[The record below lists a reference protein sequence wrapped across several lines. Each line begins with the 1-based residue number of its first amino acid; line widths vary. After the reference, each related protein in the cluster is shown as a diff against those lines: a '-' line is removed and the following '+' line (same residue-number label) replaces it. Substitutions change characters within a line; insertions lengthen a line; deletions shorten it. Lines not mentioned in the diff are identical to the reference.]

1 VPIRGTPSFPGPA
14 SPSGLKEPPCEPEKD
29 RTIGPYA
36 SMRTHASKSEVRIA
50 ERLCGRGEGKLRALR
65 LTTISMIVALTL
77 ATPAMAQEPRTNAGE
92 AGASS
97 QQYGVD
103 SSKSLADG
111 VRDASD
117 TAGRGADAINDA
129 LDDAGPQDGATGSAD
144 GKVVGLTVLPETGGV
159 SVLAPGVLLVGAG
172 LLVRRITS

>member
-1 VPIRGTPSFPGPA
+1 
-14 SPSGLKEPPCEPEKD
+14 
-29 RTIGPYA
+29 
-36 SMRTHASKSEVRIA
+36 
-50 ERLCGRGEGKLRALR
+50 
-65 LTTISMIVALTL
+65 
-77 ATPAMAQEPRTNAGE
+77 MAQEPRTNAGE

-159 SVLAPGVLLVGAG
+159 SFLAPGVLLVGAG